1 MSGRDGNRR
10 RGARAAQ
17 LVPAASG
24 PTLILRLAGVGE
36 ADGRLAKLLGVIEVG
51 AMSPELAQLILL
63 GAIRYRVA
71 GGIWT
76 PEAFAALPAA
86 LQMLVYEAGEKYG
99 AAQALTYGQAARG
112 GRSEA
117 LVAAGID
124 GGLAY
129 EEQVYR
135 EALDRAHAKTLE
147 IARAIGLAGQQRTA
161 PAAAP
166 RA

>member
-1 MSGRDGNRR
+1 MSGRGGKGR
-10 RGARAAQ
+10 RGARAAT
-17 LVPAASG
+17 PAPAPG
-24 PTLILRLAGVGE
+24 GAALLLRLAGVGE
-36 ADGRLAKLLGVIEVG
+36 QDGRLAKLLGAIEVG
-51 AMSPELAQLILL
+51 ASSPELDRLILL

-76 PEAFAALPAA
+76 PEAFAALPTA

-166 RA
+166 GA